1 MTYLLYNRD
10 IKTTVCKTTKWLGK
24 KVISMSFKENTY
36 QQMSFAD
43 SFSGLTARE
52 QKALENSWA
61 KVFADEIFPA
71 IDEQRFSVLYSDKAS
86 RPNTPV
92 NVIVGALI
100 IKELFDYS
108 DDEMVENL
116 MLDFRI
122 QYALHT
128 TSFGEQPLSDKTL
141 SRFRKRCYDYEMLH
155 NKDLYHDCVKDLS
168 ASIAK
173 LMGISGKVRRMDSMM
188 IESNIRR
195 LSRMELIYTCISK
208 LAVHVYKTNESA
220 LPDGL
225 KHYTD
230 PNDLNKVIYHQRST
244 EANDRMQQLLTDAD
258 ILLGL
263 CESVYNDST
272 EYDLFVRCL
281 SEQTI
286 VENETRRLRTKD
298 DGDMGSSIL
307 QNPSDPEATFRSKA
321 GKEHR
326 GYAANLEES
335 VGANGSVVTDY
346 RYEQNTHSDSQFI
359 WEHLEQMERQEERT
373 VIVTDGAYSGTENM
387 QLADDKNID
396 LITTS
401 LTGKPAPDIL
411 ADFEFNEEGTKVLRC
426 PAGYAPKNCSYMK
439 QSSQCAVSFLHE
451 QCAGCPY
458 QNQCKPKI
466 FKRVA
471 KIVTSKAAHERAN
484 IQRNMKSEEF
494 KNYARLRNG
503 VETVPS
509 NIRRNYHLEK
519 LPRGKQRGKFFFGAK
534 IVALNFRKLFNYVK
548 GLGHYAQNPVLA

>member
-1 MTYLLYNRD
+1 MPHLLYNKD
-10 IKTTVCKTTKWLGK
+10 IPEK
-24 KVISMSFKENTY
+24 KVISMSFKQNSY
-36 QQMSFAD
+36 QQISFTD

-52 QKALENSWA
+52 QKALEKSWA

-71 IDEQRFSVLYSDKAS
+71 IDEKRFSVLYSDKAS

-116 MLDFRI
+116 MLDFRL

-128 TSFGEQPLSDKTL
+128 TSFQEQPLSDKTL
-141 SRFRKRCYDYEMLH
+141 SRFRRRCYDYETLH

-173 LMGISGKVRRMDSMM
+173 LMGISGKIRRMDSMM
-188 IESNIRR
+188 IESNIRK

-208 LAVHVYKTNESA
+208 LAVFVNKGNDSA
-220 LPDGL
+220 LPDDL

-230 PNDLNKVIYHQRST
+230 PNDFNRVIYHQRST
-244 EANDRMQQLLTDAD
+244 DADERLKQLLTDAD
-258 ILLGL
+258 KLLAL
-263 CESVYNDST
+263 CEREYPDST

-281 SEQTI
+281 SEQTV
-286 VENETRRLRTKD
+286 VENEKRRLRTKE
-298 DGDMGSSIL
+298 DGGMDSSMM

-335 VGANGSVVTDY
+335 VGENGSVVTEY
-346 RYEQNTHSDSQFI
+346 QYEQNNHSDSQFI
-359 WEHLEQMERQEERT
+359 REHLDGMEKQEERT
-373 VIVTDGAYSGTENM
+373 VIITDGSYCGMENT
-387 QLADDKNID
+387 QLAAQKNVE
-396 LITTS
+396 LITTN
-401 LTGKPAPDIL
+401 LTGKPAPNIL

-426 PAGYAPKNCSYMK
+426 PAGYAPKSSSYMK
-439 QSSQCAVSFLHE
+439 QSGQCAVSFLHE

-458 QNQCKPKI
+458 QDQCKPKI
-466 FKRVA
+466 YKRVA
-471 KIVTSKAAHERAN
+471 KIVTSKAAHERAK
-484 IQRNMKSEEF
+484 IQRNMSSEEF
-494 KNYARLRNG
+494 RNYARLRNG

-519 LPRGKQRGKFFFGAK
+519 MPRGKQRGKFFFGCK
-534 IVALNFRKLFNYVK
+534 IAALNFRKLFNYVR
-548 GLGHYAQNPVLA
+548 GLGNYAQNPVLA

>member
-1 MTYLLYNRD
+1 
-10 IKTTVCKTTKWLGK
+10 
-24 KVISMSFKENTY
+24 MSFKENTC
-36 QQMSFAD
+36 QQMSFTD
-43 SFSGLTARE
+43 SFSVLTARE
-52 QKALENSWA
+52 QKVLEKSWA

-71 IDEQRFSVLYSDKAS
+71 IDENRFSVLYSDKAS

-128 TSFGEQPLSDKTL
+128 TSFEEQPLSDKTL
-141 SRFRKRCYDYEMLH
+141 SRFRKRCYDYEALY
-155 NKDLYHDCVKDLS
+155 NADLYHDCVKDLS

-173 LMGISGKVRRMDSMM
+173 LMEISGRVRRMDSMM
-188 IESNIRR
+188 IESNIRK
-195 LSRMELIYTCISK
+195 LSRIELIYTCIAK
-208 LAVHVYKTNESA
+208 LALCIDKTDA
-220 LPDGL
+220 AVLPDDL
-225 KHYTD
+225 KHYID
-230 PNDLNKVIYHQRST
+230 PNDFNRVIYHQRST
-244 EANDRMQQLLTDAD
+244 DADNRMNQLLTDAD
-258 ILLGL
+258 KLLAI
-263 CESVYNDST
+263 CESEHQNST

-286 VENETRRLRTKD
+286 VENETRRLRTKE
-298 DGDMGSSIL
+298 DGMRSDML
-307 QNPSDPEATFRSKA
+307 QNPSDPEATFRKKS

-326 GYAANLEES
+326 GYVANLEES
-335 VGANGSVVTDY
+335 VGSNGSVVTEY
-346 RYEQNTHSDSQFI
+346 QYEQNIHSDSQFI
-359 WEHLEQMERQEERT
+359 REHLERMDVQEEKT
-373 VIVTDGAYSGTENM
+373 VMVADGAYSGTENT
-387 QLADDKNID
+387 QLAADKNVE

-401 LTGKPAPDIL
+401 LTGKEAPDIL

-426 PAGYAPKNCSYMK
+426 PAGHEPQSCSFMK
-439 QSSQCAVSFLHE
+439 QSNQCAVSFLHE

-471 KIVTSKAAHERAN
+471 KIVTSKAAHERAK
-484 IQRNMKSEEF
+484 IQRNMKREEF
-494 KNYARLRNG
+494 KNYARFRNG

-509 NIRRNYHLEK
+509 NIRKNYHLEK
-519 LPRGKQRGKFFFGAK
+519 MPRGKQRGKFFFGAK
-534 IVALNFRKLFNYVK
+534 IAALNFRKLFNFRK
-548 GLGHYAQNPVLA
+548 GLGNYAKNPILA